1 MTEIKV
7 LKRNGKIVDFD
18 ISKIENAILY
28 AMNDIDYEDKESA
41 FEISETVQEQIEDL
55 EEEIIP
61 VEEIQEI
68 VVAEL
73 YSIDRK
79 LGKVYND
86 YRNKKNVNR
95 TTQQDGLLTDE
106 FISKY
111 KHLPD
116 PFPTDM
122 SSFVFYRTYSRF
134 LPKENRRE
142 RWWEVVKRV
151 VEYNCSLAPTSV
163 EEAEKLYDNIYNLRQ
178 FPSGRSL
185 WVANTDVSKK
195 YPMSNYNCAFKI
207 IDTFESYVQ
216 MFYLLLIGAGVG
228 IRILPEDVEKLP
240 KVKTN
245 IEIIDNYYKPV
256 KKSERKELTELH
268 FLNKTIAK
276 IIIGDSKEAWCE
288 SLGIFLKLHYDSFYK
303 DIDTIIICYDNIRP
317 KGEPLKTFGGY
328 ASGHESMQ
336 VMLNKISKVF
346 KNSRNKINENY
357 ANLKPIDCL
366 DIANILGEN
375 VVSGGVRRT
384 SEVALFDK
392 DDKEV
397 IEAKSHL
404 YDLVNGEWT
413 VNQEIIHRS
422 MSNNSIF
429 YEEKPTREQLH
440 WQIKTMK
447 LNGEPAFFNFEHA
460 KKRRPNCNGSNPC
473 FTGDMKLLTQDGYK
487 TFEELDKSIVDIV
500 NINGEVGNGKVWCNG
515 EKETIKLVLSN
526 RETITCTPNHI
537 FMTLEEKECE
547 ARDLK
552 GKKLMPY
559 IGNHKIFNEEYIKYG
574 FIQGDGCT
582 GRLNSDTHKGLE
594 VNIGEKDKDIFL
606 LFRNDRYTY
615 TDGDRKI
622 YLQGYNDKL
631 TELGFDPE
639 QLPNRKFP
647 IAYDSWDYLQKSSFL
662 QGCYSANG
670 CIIKKHRVSY
680 KTTSKQFADK
690 LVQTLKDDFDIHA
703 YITTNKA
710 KKVKFRNGEYE
721 CRESY
726 DVSISRFES
735 IQKFHN
741 EINFYHLYKKIELRN
756 ILKYKT
762 PCVMNIKENGIKK
775 VYDFS
780 EPITH
785 WGCVEGFIAHN
796 CLEILLDDSGMCNL
810 TEIVPLSFVKDGVLN
825 EEGLYE
831 AQRLSARAGYRMTCV
846 DFELYQWD
854 YVNKRDRLTGCSI
867 TGWQDFVNILNLSR
881 DEEIRILSNLKEVA
895 VKATEELANELG
907 FNKPVLHTTNKPSGT
922 LSLVAGVS
930 SGVHYSHSP
939 YYIRRVRINAFDPLA
954 LMLKDM
960 GYRWNPEVGQTKENA
975 KTIVIDF
982 PMKAPKGKTKY
993 DVSAIE
999 QLENYKMFMEYY
1011 ADHNVSITVTVKE
1024 NEWEQVE
1031 QWMWDN
1037 WDDVVAVS
1045 FLPLDNSMYELMPFE
1060 EITEEQYNEL
1070 IKITPKFNPSLL
1082 SKYEKGEE
1090 FEIAEADCDSGL
1102 CPIK

>member
-1 MTEIKV
+1 MYKV
-7 LKRNGKIVDFD
+7 LKRNEKVVDFD
-18 ISKIENAILY
+18 ITKIENAILY
-28 AMNDIDYEDKESA
+28 AMNDIEYEDKDCIFDIIES
-41 FEISETVQEQIEDL
+41 VQEQIEDL
-55 EEEIIP
+55 EEEITP

-86 YRNKKNVNR
+86 YRNKKNANR
-95 TTQQDGLLTDE
+95 TNQQEGLLSDE

-134 LPKENRRE
+134 LPTENRRE

-151 VEYNCSLAPTSV
+151 VEYNCSLAPTSI

-185 WVANTDVSKK
+185 WVANTEVSRK

-228 IRILPEDVEKLP
+228 VRILPEDIEKLP

-245 IEIIDNYYKPV
+245 IEVIDNYYKPV
-256 KKSERKELTELH
+256 KKSERKEMTELH
-268 FLNKTIAK
+268 FLNKTTAK
-276 IIIGDSKEAWCE
+276 IVIGDSKEAWCE
-288 SLGIFLKLHYDSFYK
+288 ALNMFLKLHYDSFYK
-303 DIDTIIICYDNIRP
+303 DIDTVMICYDNIRP
-317 KGEPLKTFGGY
+317 KGESLKTFGGY
-328 ASGHESMQ
+328 SSGHESMQ

-357 ANLKPIDCL
+357 VKLKPIDCL
-366 DIANILGEN
+366 DIANVLGEN

-384 SEVALFDK
+384 SEVILFDK
-392 DDKEV
+392 NDKEV
-397 IEAKSHL
+397 IDAKSHL

-413 VNQEIIHRS
+413 INQEIIHRS

-440 WQIKTMK
+440 WQIKAMK
-447 LNGEPAFFNFEHA
+447 LNGEPAFFNAEHA
-460 KKRRPNCNGSNPC
+460 KKRRPNCKGSNP
-473 FTGDMKLLTQDGYK
+473 
-487 TFEELDKSIVDIV
+487 
-500 NINGEVGNGKVWCNG
+500 
-515 EKETIKLVLSN
+515 
-526 RETITCTPNHI
+526 
-537 FMTLEEKECE
+537 
-547 ARDLK
+547 
-552 GKKLMPY
+552 
-559 IGNHKIFNEEYIKYG
+559 
-574 FIQGDGCT
+574 
-582 GRLNSDTHKGLE
+582 
-594 VNIGEKDKDIFL
+594 
-606 LFRNDRYTY
+606 
-615 TDGDRKI
+615 
-622 YLQGYNDKL
+622 
-631 TELGFDPE
+631 
-639 QLPNRKFP
+639 
-647 IAYDSWDYLQKSSFL
+647 
-662 QGCYSANG
+662 
-670 CIIKKHRVSY
+670 
-680 KTTSKQFADK
+680 
-690 LVQTLKDDFDIHA
+690 
-703 YITTNKA
+703 
-710 KKVKFRNGEYE
+710 
-721 CRESY
+721 
-726 DVSISRFES
+726 
-735 IQKFHN
+735 
-741 EINFYHLYKKIELRN
+741 
-756 ILKYKT
+756 
-762 PCVMNIKENGIKK
+762 
-775 VYDFS
+775 
-780 EPITH
+780 
-785 WGCVEGFIAHN
+785 

-810 TEIVPLSFVKDGVLN
+810 TEIVPLGFVKDGVLD
-825 EEGLYE
+825 EKALYE
-831 AQRLSARAGYRMTCV
+831 AQRLSARMGYRMTCV
-846 DFELYQWD
+846 DFELHQWD

-867 TGWQDFVNILNLSR
+867 TGWQDFANTLNLSR
-881 DEEIRILSNLKEVA
+881 DEEIRILSNLKEIVI
-895 VKATEELANELG
+895 KATEDIANELG

-930 SGVHYSHSP
+930 SGVHYSHSN

-982 PMKAPKGKTKY
+982 PMKAPKGKTKN

-999 QLENYKMFMEYY
+999 QLENYKMFMKYY

-1024 NEWEQVE
+1024 NEWEKVE

-1060 EITEEQYNEL
+1060 EITEEQYDEL
-1070 IKITPKFNPSLL
+1070 VKITPKFNPSLL
-1082 SKYEKGEE
+1082 SKYEKGED
-1090 FEIAEADCDSGL
+1090 FEIAEADCESGI
-1102 CPIK
+1102 CPVK